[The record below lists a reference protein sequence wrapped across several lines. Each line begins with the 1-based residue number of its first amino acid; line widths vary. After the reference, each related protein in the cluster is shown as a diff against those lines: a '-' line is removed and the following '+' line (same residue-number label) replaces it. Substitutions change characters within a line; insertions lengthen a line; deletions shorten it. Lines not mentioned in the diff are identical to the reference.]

1 MSESRK
7 CIYCDQEKELGE
19 FSLEH
24 IFPDSLG
31 GSHFSNLFKTRF
43 VCQRCN
49 SISGLFIDG
58 PFIKNFF
65 FQNDRSEAALRF
77 IDIEKP
83 SPLPMKYMGVLEN
96 IELSEDEDCDFWMG
110 PHGGLVY
117 HIRRK
122 ADSRWDCM
130 IGGNPIENKKYR
142 GTVYIYAQNNDMY
155 WVSVLLLSCLEHF
168 KGARFISGNIGLPP
182 APEGEEPYFDN
193 TNLSEELVLK
203 QLSKLQGNTHQCKLA
218 VTDGF
223 DQRFL
228 AKLALGLG
236 ANFFGNQFL
245 KSQYAKNLRD
255 ALWEKDLR
263 ERQGYGVKF
272 YKYFNEE
279 SKLKSLFAFDG
290 AHTVLFY
297 PIKDE
302 LFLVVFVYGRKMLM
316 VPICPE
322 KAIWHFYTENGFVFI
337 AAPQIQTFIGPVDV
351 VDYIAFKGGI
361 KDIAAL
367 TSLQAKIFDV
377 SKLPPIT

>member
-1 MSESRK
+1 MSELCR
-7 CIYCDQEKELGE
+7 CIYCNQEKELSE

-31 GSHFSNLFKTRF
+31 GSHFSDLFKTRL

-65 FQNDRSEAALRF
+65 SQNDRSEAALRF
-77 IDIEKP
+77 IDLEKP
-83 SPLPMKYMGVLEN
+83 SPLPLKYMGVLEN
-96 IELSEDEDCDFWMG
+96 VELAKNEECDFWMG

-122 ADSRWDCM
+122 ADRRWDCM
-130 IGGNPIENKKYR
+130 IGGNPIENKEYR
-142 GTVYIYAQNNDMY
+142 GAVYIYAQNNDMY
-155 WVSVLLLSCLEHF
+155 WVAVLLLSCLKHF
-168 KGARFISGNIGLPP
+168 KGARFISGNIGFP
-182 APEGEEPYFDN
+182 AVPEDEKPYFDN
-193 TNLSEELVLK
+193 PNGSEKLVLE
-203 QLSKLQGNTHQCKLA
+203 QLSKLQGNNHKCKLA
-218 VTDGF
+218 ITDGF

-236 ANFFGNQFL
+236 VNIFGDQFL
-245 KSQYAKNLRD
+245 TIQYAMNLRD

-263 ERQGYGVKF
+263 KRQEYGVKF
-272 YKYFNEE
+272 YKYINEE
-279 SKLKSLFAFDG
+279 KKLKDIFALDG
-290 AHTVLFY
+290 AHTILFY

-302 LFLVVFVYGRKMLM
+302 LFLILFVYGKKMLM
-316 VPICPE
+316 LPICPD
-322 KAIWHFYTENGFVFI
+322 KAMWNSYTENGFVFVV
-337 AAPQIQTFIGPVDV
+337 APQIQTFIGPVGITDF
-351 VDYIAFKGGI
+351 IAFKSGV

-367 TSLQAKIFDV
+367 ESLQSKVFDV